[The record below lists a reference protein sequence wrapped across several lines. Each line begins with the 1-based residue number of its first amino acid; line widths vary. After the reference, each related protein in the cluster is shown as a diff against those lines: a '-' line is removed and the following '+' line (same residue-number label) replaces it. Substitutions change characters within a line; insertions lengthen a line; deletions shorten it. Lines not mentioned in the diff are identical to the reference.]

1 MILNPIFM
9 VTFSMKEL
17 LSDFPVI
24 VELPVA
30 WGEMDALGHVNNAV
44 YFRYFE
50 SARVAYLTK
59 INFIDPEQ
67 NAGIAAILASTR
79 CDFRKALTYP
89 DTVLIGAR
97 VIEIGDDRFTM
108 EYRLVSQ
115 RLQKVAAE
123 GSGVVVAFDYR
134 ERRKAAL
141 PEAIRKNIMTIEGQA
156 DAISWR

>member
-1 MILNPIFM
+1 MQ
-9 VTFSMKEL
+9 EL
-17 LSDFPVI
+17 LSDFPV
-24 VELPVA
+24 VVQFPVA
-30 WGEMDALGHVNNAV
+30 WGEMDALGHVNNIA

-59 INFIDPEQ
+59 INFIHPEQ

-89 DTVLIGAR
+89 DTVSIGAR

-134 ERRKAAL
+134 EKRKAAL
-141 PEAIRKNIMTIEGQA
+141 PEATRQNIVTLEAKN
-156 DAISWR
+156 DFL